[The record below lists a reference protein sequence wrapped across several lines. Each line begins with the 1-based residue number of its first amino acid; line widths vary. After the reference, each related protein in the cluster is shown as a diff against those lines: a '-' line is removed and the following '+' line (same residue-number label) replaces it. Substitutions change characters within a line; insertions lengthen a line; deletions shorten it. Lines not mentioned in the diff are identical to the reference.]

1 MSKNLFYNKEYQFFL
16 IFLISQLMGLRFFL
30 NSSYISFNPYIA
42 FATYVLLSFILFYF
56 FIKSRIINF
65 FLGKYLFFLVII
77 TSLILL
83 YHQYPIQDNLKILN
97 LGSDQDDCFI
107 IIINN
112 IINNNKIYSETYL
125 GNPCSTGMAEF
136 IFYFP
141 VILFKNY
148 FFIIPII
155 SLLMIFFVFKNE
167 FDYKTSLLIFYIQIC
182 NLVFVELSSAGS
194 DFMLIGASYL
204 LGIYLLKEALDKNNN
219 FFFTISFILLFF
231 FYGSRSI
238 LFLLLPLNFLF
249 FYLYVSKNIMKYFI
263 CLFIVSILSYLI
275 PWAITYP
282 DYFPPFH
289 LFSKGLYFLLSVKFS
304 LILLIIIFLIILI
317 LFQRKINLR
326 FLNKN
331 YYYYLNYIVLIIPLS
346 FISLSRIFVVD
357 QLANWES
364 LNYFMIF
371 LPSLYYLILSISNN
385 FNYNENKK

>member
-385 FNYNENKK
+385 FNYNEN

>member
-155 SLLMIFFVFKNE
+155 SLLMIFF
-167 FDYKTSLLIFYIQIC
+167 
-182 NLVFVELSSAGS
+182 SS
-194 DFMLIGASYL
+194 
-204 LGIYLLKEALDKNNN
+204 K
-219 FFFTISFILLFF
+219 
-231 FYGSRSI
+231 
-238 LFLLLPLNFLF
+238 
-249 FYLYVSKNIMKYFI
+249 
-263 CLFIVSILSYLI
+263 
-275 PWAITYP
+275 
-282 DYFPPFH
+282 
-289 LFSKGLYFLLSVKFS
+289 
-304 LILLIIIFLIILI
+304 
-317 LFQRKINLR
+317 
-326 FLNKN
+326 
-331 YYYYLNYIVLIIPLS
+331 
-346 FISLSRIFVVD
+346 
-357 QLANWES
+357 
-364 LNYFMIF
+364 
-371 LPSLYYLILSISNN
+371 
-385 FNYNENKK
+385 